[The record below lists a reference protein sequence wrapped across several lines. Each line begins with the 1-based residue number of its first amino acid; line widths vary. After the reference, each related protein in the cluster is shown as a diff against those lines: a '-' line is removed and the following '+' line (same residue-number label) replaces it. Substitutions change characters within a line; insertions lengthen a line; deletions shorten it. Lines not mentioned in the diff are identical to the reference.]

1 MFNHMPRIFKN
12 MKENHSTKRAFT
24 LIELLVVIAII
35 AILAA
40 MLLPALAKA
49 KFRTKVINC
58 VSNTK
63 QWTTM
68 ANVYA
73 SDEPNGYYPSFVANT
88 AGGNPPDFGLTMLP
102 ALLPFGMTI
111 PMYFDPVR
119 SDELDFA
126 NQEFRLNIP
135 PSAVGGFTAQHHD
148 IQTMADL
155 TMWIDYFR
163 ANNAFFGKL
172 LYDWWVP
179 RASASPAAGS
189 PAPQLWPDPAF
200 GGGSCPAGSPGWPR
214 KPSDKIVATQPI
226 ISCIAEVNV
235 TGAVDTNLAHLYQGG
250 PPNGIGNAHFYNGS
264 LNSINLGFGDGHV
277 ETHGPVDISWQ
288 YSGANNSDSYFY

>member
-1 MFNHMPRIFKN
+1 MFNRMPRIFKI
-12 MKENHSTKRAFT
+12 MKENHSIKRAFT

-58 VSNTK
+58 VSNLK

-73 SDEPNGYYPSFVANT
+73 SDEPNGFYPSFIAST
-88 AGGNPPDFGLTMLP
+88 AGGNPPDFGTNMLF
-102 ALLPFGMTI
+102 ACLPFGMTV

-126 NQEFRLNIP
+126 NQEFKLNVP
-135 PSAVGGFTAQHHD
+135 ASTVAGAPGPQHHD
-148 IQTMADL
+148 IQSIDDL
-155 TMWIDYFR
+155 DTWIIFFR
-163 ANNAFFGKL
+163 ANNANFGKL

-179 RASASPAAGS
+179 RENGS
-189 PAPQLWPDPAF
+189 PPHLYWPDPAF
-200 GGGSCPAGSPGWPR
+200 TGGACPVGSPGWPR
-214 KPSDKIVATQPI
+214 KPSDKIAATQPI
-226 ISCIAEVNV
+226 ISCIAEV
-235 TGAVDTNLAHLYQGG
+235 GGKAGVDTNLADLQMGG
-250 PPNGIGNAHFYNGS
+250 PPNGIGNAHFYSGS
-264 LNSINLGFGDGHV
+264 LNSINLGFGDGHI